1 MKQTF
6 KCHECGREFEIE
18 ADHFIPGVYGQLVD
32 DKGVTHT
39 FVDPT
44 SDKTCDICV
53 AVELGML
60 IEVSSNYE

>member
-1 MKQTF
+1 MKRIF
-6 KCHECGREFEIE
+6 KCSQCGDEIEIE
-18 ADHFIPGVYGQLVD
+18 ADHFIPGVSGQLVD
-32 DKGVTHT
+32 DNGVIHT

-60 IEVSSNYE
+60 VDVKKE